1 MYAAPRRYLSEPSDA
16 VCISSVSGA
25 SGFSGGINF
34 CIEFHMS
41 VISAECGVAWPR
53 FSRSDSGVK
62 VGLLL
67 SSLLGGGDGMCGVSL
82 HSVV

>member
-62 VGLLL
+62 VGIVAVQPAWWW
-67 SSLLGGGDGMCGVSL
+67 GWYVWCVFA
-82 HSVV
+82 